1 MFCKKRVPRN
11 FAKFTGKHLCQSL
24 FLNGLQLYLKNSL
37 AQLFSCEISKN
48 TFFLYSTSGGCFCLV
63 CKSLKLVHRHK
74 DYWPENSKQ
83 NFLPL
88 EKWIHCLN
96 SEFLLLP
103 TVAYLDKRR
112 IFNESEYGK
121 TCTKK
126 KSNSDI
132 LHALFYLILVFKN
145 SLIMGTWKFLIKL
158 SQSEVIPYS
167 WSKALLNQDGVKWY
181 HITILIS
188 MQKRAHE
195 KFSFSLFPGIAMK
208 ADKMNK
214 L

>member
-63 CKSLKLVHRHK
+63 CKSLKLVHLHK

-96 SEFLLLP
+96 SSF
-103 TVAYLDKRR
+103 Y
-112 IFNESEYGK
+112 
-121 TCTKK
+121 
-126 KSNSDI
+126 
-132 LHALFYLILVFKN
+132 FYLLSPIWTKDEHLMRPNTGKHVPKKNRILTFCKHCFILVFKN
-145 SLIMGTWKFLIKL
+145 SLIMGTWKFFIKL

-181 HITILIS
+181 HIIILIS
-188 MQKRAHE
+188 MRKRAHE